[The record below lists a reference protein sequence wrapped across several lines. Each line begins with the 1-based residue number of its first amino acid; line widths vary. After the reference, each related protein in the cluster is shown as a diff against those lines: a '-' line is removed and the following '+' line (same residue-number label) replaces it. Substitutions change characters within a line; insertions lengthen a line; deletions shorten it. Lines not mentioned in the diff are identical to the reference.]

1 MHWKVEIIMHKNLNN
16 ICPNMH
22 AFFVASFD
30 EPPNDLPPP
39 PPESPPPESD
49 DEDSKK
55 SVIDA
60 EEVKP
65 SVEAAQEEEK
75 SSPPVSPPGEYVFKY
90 DPELQSFE
98 GAKVEKDD
106 NSVKDDHEIEMV
118 KEVEKPMDQQDA
130 EEVVEPAKK
139 DSIKSEDFHFTM
151 ASTDEEVKASEKEFE
166 KPEVATISRMKSHEH
181 FASIEEPLE
190 DDAKSNDASSE
201 KEDEE
206 ANETI
211 ASMQEKLKRELTV
224 KRKDEDELPALPVK
238 GEPATAT
245 QGAKA
250 APKDKKKSESSCC
263 TIV

>member
-1 MHWKVEIIMHKNLNN
+1 MTKYACI
-16 ICPNMH
+16 
-22 AFFVASFD
+22 FFVASFD

-55 SVIDA
+55 SVSDT
-60 EEVKP
+60 EEAK
-65 SVEAAQEEEK
+65 SSTESAQEEKK

-106 NSVKDDHEIEMV
+106 NSVKDENEIEV
-118 KEVEKPMDQQDA
+118 TKEAEKPVDQQDA
-130 EEVVEPAKK
+130 GVAEATKK
-139 DSIKSEDFHFTM
+139 DSINSKDFQFTM
-151 ASTDEEVKASEKEFE
+151 ASTDPEVKAEDPPVAEKELE
-166 KPEVATISRMKSHEH
+166 KTEVPAISRMKSHDH

-201 KEDEE
+201 KEDE

-238 GEPATAT
+238 GEPAIAT

-250 APKDKKKSESSCC
+250 AAKDKKKSESSCC
-263 TIV
+263 AIV

>member
-1 MHWKVEIIMHKNLNN
+1 MHEF
-16 ICPNMH
+16 
-22 AFFVASFD
+22 FFVASFD

-55 SVIDA
+55 SVIDD
-60 EEVKP
+60 EEVKT

-106 NSVKDDHEIEMV
+106 NSVKDDHEIEVV

-130 EEVVEPAKK
+130 EEVVEATKK
-139 DSIKSEDFHFTM
+139 DSLKSEDFHFTM
-151 ASTDEEVKASEKEFE
+151 ASTDEAVKAEDPPTSEKEFE
-166 KPEVATISRMKSHEH
+166 KPEVATISKMKSHEH

>member
-1 MHWKVEIIMHKNLNN
+1 MH
-16 ICPNMH
+16 
-22 AFFVASFD
+22 FFVASFD

-55 SVIDA
+55 SVSDT
-60 EEVKP
+60 EEAK
-65 SVEAAQEEEK
+65 SSTESAQEEKK

-106 NSVKDDHEIEMV
+106 NSVKV
-118 KEVEKPMDQQDA
+118 TKEAENQMDQQDA
-130 EEVVEPAKK
+130 EVVEPTKK
-139 DSIKSEDFHFTM
+139 DSLNSKDFQFTM
-151 ASTDEEVKASEKEFE
+151 ASTDPEVKAEDPPVTEKELE
-166 KPEVATISRMKSHEH
+166 KPEVPAISRMKSHDH

-201 KEDEE
+201 KEDE

-238 GEPATAT
+238 GEPAIAT

-250 APKDKKKSESSCC
+250 AAKDKKKSESSCC
-263 TIV
+263 AIV